1 MLLRAEQV
9 QFRRIGDDHR
19 SLHPVAICTSSTH
32 RRSSSAKPAMSRLAN
47 PSPLVSRSSKA
58 TTCEIGPSQ
67 ENRLDFPARGP
78 IEQMG
83 ARGIRSLFTS
93 FLFSPL
99 PNRTG
104 TARTAG
110 DRGGAH

>member
-19 SLHPVAICTSSTH
+19 SLHPVAICTSSSH

-67 ENRLDFPARGP
+67 ENRLDFPANGP
-78 IEQMG
+78 IQQMG
-83 ARGIRSLFTS
+83 ARRIPSPLTS
-93 FLFSPL
+93 FLFWPL
-99 PNRTG
+99 ATL
-104 TARTAG
+104 T
-110 DRGGAH
+110 